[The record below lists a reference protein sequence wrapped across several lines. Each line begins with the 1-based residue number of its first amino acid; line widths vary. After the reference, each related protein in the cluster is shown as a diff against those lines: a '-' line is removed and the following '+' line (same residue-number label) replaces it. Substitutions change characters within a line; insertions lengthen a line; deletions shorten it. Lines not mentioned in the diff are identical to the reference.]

1 MNTRPSEPLPTIRV
15 KLKCR
20 DEAEFLALL
29 APVIARRGVFV
40 SRPKPPAEGSRVKV
54 ELEFAPGVVGVS
66 GEAVVLHHV
75 PSGNRTG
82 VTLHLVRLDPESAQF
97 PLVPLPT
104 VLAPTEGA
112 PQLSKGKPGLRSA
125 TVFDVDSLRLIEAPP
140 PPPPQALEPMPATAP
155 VAVAPAPMA
164 PTAPVALAPAPMPA
178 TAPVVAAPAPI
189 SVAPPVAAAAA
200 LRPALAGSA
209 AGEGSASAIG
219 SATSRRLFVATGL
232 AAVLAV
238 GALTFN
244 SLWSR
249 QELRAAVATHVN
261 LADERIAAGRL
272 AGPSGDEALDHL
284 LAARALRTDDP
295 RVTERLSALADKFEQ
310 LGDRALDRG
319 DAVEAAV
326 HYQGAVLAEPG
337 RKKASQRLK
346 ELEARVRSG
355 SAGPTE

>member
-1 MNTRPSEPLPTIRV
+1 VNTRPSEPLPTIRV

-40 SRPKPPAEGSRVKV
+40 ARPKPPAEGSRVKV

-66 GEAVVLHHV
+66 GEAVVLRHV
-75 PSGNRTG
+75 TSGNRTG

-104 VLAPTEGA
+104 VLAPTEFA
-112 PQLSKGKPGLRSA
+112 PQPGKSKPGLRSA
-125 TVFDVDSLRLIEAPP
+125 TVFDVDSLRLIETPP
-140 PPPPQALEPMPATAP
+140 PPPPQALEPMPAPAPAPAP
-155 VAVAPAPMA
+155 VAAAPAPM
-164 PTAPVALAPAPMPA
+164 LA
-178 TAPVVAAPAPI
+178 TAPVVNAPAPI
-189 SVAPPVAAAAA
+189 SVAPPVAATPA
-200 LRPALAGSA
+200 LRPALTGSA
-209 AGEGSASAIG
+209 ASEASVSANGSAKG
-219 SATSRRLFVATGL
+219 RRFFVATGL
-232 AAVLAV
+232 AAVLV

-244 SLWSR
+244 SLRSK

-261 LADERIAAGRL
+261 LADERIAAGRP
-272 AGPSGDEALDHL
+272 ARPSGDEALDHL
-284 LAARALRTDDP
+284 LAARALRVDDP

-310 LGDRALDRG
+310 LGDKALDRG

-346 ELEARVRSG
+346 EIEARVRSG
-355 SAGPTE
+355 SAGKPTE